1 MPRRNRVH
9 YAWVVLAVLAGTTV
23 GLALLAS
30 VSRATAGPELAGT
43 YRCRSF
49 NVGGSGGRCQPAP
62 PPIIL
67 YADGTFEESKTR
79 GTYRVTGDRIVF
91 SPSTLRGPGR
101 LVDEQIVFEYTSR
114 NLAHTVTYYR
124 AGAAPPR

>member
-1 MPRRNRVH
+1 M
-9 YAWVVLAVLAGTTV
+9 LAVLAETTV
-23 GLALLAS
+23 GLALLAP

-49 NVGGSGGRCQPAP
+49 NVGGSGSRCQPAT

-91 SPSTLRGPGR
+91 
-101 LVDEQIVFEYTSR
+101 EYTSR